1 MENHRGCGSR
11 FRRERVNALSIS
23 PEAVKDLEGIKAY
36 IAEELGN
43 PTAALAMVT
52 RIIQGIKQL
61 RVTPTAYPSLASKV
75 PFDTNYRFL
84 ICGNYI
90 VFYRHEDKTI
100 FVDRILYGK
109 RDYAKIL
116 FPELPQDDTLED
128 EDS

>member
-1 MENHRGCGSR
+1 M
-11 FRRERVNALSIS
+11 NALSIS
-23 PEAVKDLEGIKAY
+23 PEAVEDLEDIKIY

-61 RVTPTAYPSLASKV
+61 IITPIAYPSLASKV
-75 PFDTNYRFL
+75 PFDTDYRYL

-90 VFYRHEDKTI
+90 VFYRHENKTV
-100 FVDRILYGK
+100 FVDRVLYGK

-116 FPELPQDDTLED
+116 FPELPQDDPLEN
-128 EDS
+128 EDC